1 VARQPLAESVREAVA
16 AGVDWVQ
23 VRERGLDGR
32 ELLLLAQELSEAAHD
47 GARQRGGEVKLLVNR
62 RVDVAWSLAA
72 DGVHLGFDA
81 MPTTAA
87 RELLGEKALLGMATH
102 GAAEAAAATHLG
114 IDYVQLAPIHPPVSK
129 AVQRPPLG
137 AQALR
142 RAAEAAPPILAQGG
156 IVADNAGE
164 AIAAGAA
171 GIAVTGAILGAA
183 DPGEATRA
191 LRAALDG

>member
-1 VARQPLAESVREAVA
+1 
-16 AGVDWVQ
+16 
-23 VRERGLDGR
+23 
-32 ELLLLAQELSEAAHD
+32 
-47 GARQRGGEVKLLVNR
+47 
-62 RVDVAWSLAA
+62 
-72 DGVHLGFDA
+72 
-81 MPTTAA
+81 M
-87 RELLGEKALLGMATH
+87 
-102 GAAEAAAATHLG
+102 
-114 IDYVQLAPIHPPVSK
+114 
-129 AVQRPPLG
+129 PPLG